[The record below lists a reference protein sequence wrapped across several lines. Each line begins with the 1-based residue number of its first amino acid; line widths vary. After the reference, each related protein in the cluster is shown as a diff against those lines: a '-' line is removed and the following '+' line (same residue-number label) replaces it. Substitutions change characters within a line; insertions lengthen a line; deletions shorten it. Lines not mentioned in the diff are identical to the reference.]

1 MNKEDQYMTA
11 FGFSRVPHGHLLLF
25 AALAGL
31 TVESAEAT
39 TFTVGAID
47 ANGTAC
53 TLADAIV
60 AADNNL
66 PTGGCPA
73 GSEDDT
79 DIIELTGDVIL
90 SEALPEVRSY
100 CSPEPN
106 PCVESVQTRITI
118 NGHGHSI
125 ARSRNPDTPEFD
137 LLTLF
142 ALCGEGIFM
151 PPPIVKLNE
160 VVLKHGQTGISLRA
174 ATLGIE
180 CPPDLEL
187 VNSRVTDNSG
197 DGVSARFAS
206 VRLTNSVI
214 ENNGGLG
221 IRGYATDIHLT
232 DSTVAHNADHGIS
245 ALGGLPFYERRG
257 VLSVTRSTL
266 ADNAAGGVELAG
278 LHATLVNS
286 TVSGNG
292 NAKTRGGG
300 IHVIPSDSS
309 DGQPVTELTLI
320 NTTVSDNV
328 AELGGGVYRDSG
340 EHSIFIDRSTMINSI
355 LADNTGGDC
364 VSAPGTTLI
373 AFIGQNL
380 IEDGGC
386 FDASYSNPPLI
397 GDPKLGPLKD
407 NGGPTLTHALQRG
420 SMALDRIAFIYDANG
435 NPLGCEGTTDG
446 VTVGVLIDQRGVS
459 RPRPS
464 GGFCDIGAFERAVPS
479 AMGECE
485 GGYKKFGLDNLKE
498 CLRYLIR
505 RKMESGRF

>member
-11 FGFSRVPHGHLLLF
+11 FGFSRVPRRHLLLF
-25 AALAGL
+25 AALFGS

-39 TFTVGAID
+39 TLTVGAID
-47 ANGTAC
+47 ANGMAC

-60 AADNNL
+60 AADNNIS
-66 PTGGCPA
+66 TGGCPA

-90 SEALPEVRSY
+90 AEALPEVRSY
-100 CSPEPN
+100 CSPEPD
-106 PCVESVQTRITI
+106 PCAESVQTRITI

-125 ARSRNPDTPEFD
+125 ARSRDPDTPEFD

-151 PPPIVKLNE
+151 PPPIVMLND
-160 VVLKHGQTGISLRA
+160 VVLKHGQTGISLKV

-180 CPPDLEL
+180 CPPELEL
-187 VNSRVTDNSG
+187 VNSRITDNSG
-197 DGVSARFAS
+197 DGISARFAS
-206 VRLTNSVI
+206 MRLTNSVI
-214 ENNGGLG
+214 ESNGGRG
-221 IRGYATDIHLT
+221 IGGYATDIHLT
-232 DSTVAHNADHGIS
+232 DSTVAHNADRGVS

-266 ADNAAGGVELAG
+266 AGNTGGGVELAG

-292 NAKTRGGG
+292 NTKTTGGG

-309 DGQPVTELTLI
+309 DEQPVTELTLI

-340 EHSIFIDRSTMINSI
+340 EHRIFIDRSTVINSI

-364 VSAPGTTLI
+364 MSAPGTTRI
-373 AFIGQNL
+373 AFSGQNL

-386 FDASYSNPPLI
+386 FDPSYSNPPLI
-397 GDPKLGPLKD
+397 GDPKLGPLED
-407 NGGPTLTHALQRG
+407 NGGPTLTHALRRD
-420 SMALDRIAFIYDANG
+420 SIALNRIAFIHDVNG

-446 VTVGVLIDQRGVS
+446 VSAGVVTDQRGVS
-459 RPRPS
+459 RARP
-464 GGFCDIGAFERAVPS
+464 GDDFCDIGAFERAFPS
-479 AMGECE
+479 AAGECKN
-485 GGYKKFGLDNLKE
+485 GGYRKFGFDRLE
-498 CLRYLIR
+498 QCLRYLTQ
-505 RKMESGRF
+505 RKTQSH